1 MDGKKIHMLVV
12 DDEKIQRDGIL
23 FLLKKSG
30 LEFEISQCEN
40 GEEAYRLLKRG
51 TWIFC
56 SRISACR
63 LWMAWN

>member
-40 GEEAYRLLKRG
+40 
-51 TWIFC
+51 
-56 SRISACR
+56 
-63 LWMAWN
+63 